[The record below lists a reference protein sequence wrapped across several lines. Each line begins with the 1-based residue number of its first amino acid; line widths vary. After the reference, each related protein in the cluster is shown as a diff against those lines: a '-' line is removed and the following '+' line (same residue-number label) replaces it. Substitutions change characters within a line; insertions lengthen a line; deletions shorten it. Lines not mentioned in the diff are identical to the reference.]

1 MSRMEGRQMN
11 KQMVKSATAALLLGL
26 LLAATPSRAEETRT
40 LTNLKGEMVIVP
52 DIVPDR
58 EALAPLGRLVVKVET
73 PMRKGGLI
81 VALYGTAESKRPEE
95 ANYVE
100 LYDLPGNLLEIAW
113 LDESGQV
120 KIAHEKNLT
129 DPDAKEPAKV
139 LVMGAGHS
147 FVVQQSAVYH
157 F

>member
-1 MSRMEGRQMN
+1 MGGMEGSTMNRQMS
-11 KQMVKSATAALLLGL
+11 KIATAALLLGL

-40 LTNLKGEMVIVP
+40 LTNLKGEQVTVPNVVPAREELALFKMV
-52 DIVPDR
+52 
-58 EALAPLGRLVVKVET
+58 VVKIET
-73 PMRKGGLI
+73 PNGKGGL
-81 VALYGTAESKRPEE
+81 VFSLYGTAVSKRPEE
-95 ANYVE
+95 ATYVE
-100 LYDLPGNLLEIAW
+100 LYDLAGNLLEITW

-120 KIAHEKNLT
+120 KVAHDKNLT

-147 FVVQQSAVYH
+147 FIVQRPALYH